1 MSNRAAVS
9 DECRELE
16 RMLSSM
22 LSRVEHRQSA
32 APAVAADGDINK
44 ILYSGLRDTMRLTK
58 EFVAA
63 CEYGYS
69 PQYRHHKLAALVQG
83 MPRVVDMVHA
93 LEGEKHL
100 SPLFDRMMNR
110 EYEELRTVVRQI
122 RDTVAA
128 TARVKEPQ
136 PEPVKSPDSLTLAF
150 SLMLLPATIALAFF
164 SGFAGGLQGAASQA
178 PKQQAKPKPHLKLVH
193 ND

>member
-1 MSNRAAVS
+1 MSNHAAVS

-16 RMLSSM
+16 HMLSSM
-22 LSRVEHRQSA
+22 LSRVERRQSA
-32 APAVAADGDINK
+32 APAVAADGDINR
-44 ILYSGLRDTMRLTK
+44 ILYAGLRDTMQLTK
-58 EFVAA
+58 EFKAA

-69 PQYRHHKLAALVQG
+69 PQYRRHKLAALVGG

-150 SLMLLPATIALAFF
+150 SLMLLPATMALAFF
-164 SGFAGGLQGAASQA
+164 SGFAGGLQEASQ
-178 PKQQAKPKPHLKLVH
+178 KPKEQPKPRPHLKLVH
-193 ND
+193 NN